1 MVRRRKQAN
10 FEPSGTPCFPDN
22 LLVLNYVMDPAHPA
36 LAHQVEVVEKL
47 ALKFKSVT
55 VLTGQQN
62 WIPSA
67 PNIRV
72 FTSNWRPGHD
82 LENIL
87 RFYKVFFQ
95 LMHDNHFV
103 SVFSHMTSVQSCL
116 IGPYLRLRKINHFLW
131 YAHAQNSFILKLAY
145 SWVTQLITST
155 TGSCPLS
162 GKKVLYLGQSID
174 ETKFKARS
182 IPNFPLR
189 RFVHVGRAD
198 PSKNFNLIIETIS
211 YFRKFNSDLLL
222 EFVGSPSGSAQ
233 TAELEKLKSFWLAEI
248 DQGWLKFS
256 PAIPRAQVPDLL
268 NKHDV
273 FIHAFKGSLDKTL
286 IESTMTAMPVC
297 SINQEYVNE
306 FGSWGSIPITLS
318 GEVDALL
325 KLEGRQLEAEV
336 RRRTIQAINRHSSEV
351 WIEKLERCL
360 RTKEITSP

>member
-1 MVRRRKQAN
+1 MVRNGNKAN
-10 FEPSGTPCFPDN
+10 FEPSGTPRFPDN
-22 LLVLNYVMDPAHPA
+22 LLVLNYVMDPTHPA

-47 ALKFKSVT
+47 ALKFGSVT

-95 LMHDNHFV
+95 LMHENHFV

-131 YAHAQNSFILKLAY
+131 YAHAQNSFILKFAHF
-145 SWVTQLITST
+145 WVTKLITST

-162 GKKVLYLGQSID
+162 SKKILYLGQSID
-174 ETKFKARS
+174 ETTFKARS
-182 IPNFPLR
+182 IQNFPLR
-189 RFVHVGRAD
+189 KFLHVGRAD

-211 YFRKFNSDLLL
+211 NFRKSNSDLLL
-222 EFVGSPSGSAQ
+222 EFVGSPSGSNQ
-233 TAELEKLKSFWLAEI
+233 TAELEKLKRCWLAEI
-248 DQGWLKFS
+248 NQGWLKFS
-256 PAIPRAQVPDLL
+256 PAVPRVQVPDLL

-297 SINQEYVNE
+297 TINQEYLNE
-306 FGSWGSIPITLS
+306 FGSWGSKPITLAS
-318 GEVDALL
+318 EVDALL
-325 KLEGRQLEAEV
+325 KLEGRKLEEEV
-336 RRRTIQAINRHSSEV
+336 RRRTILAIDHHSSEV
-351 WIEKLERCL
+351 WIEKLESCL
-360 RTKEITSP
+360 RTNEITSP